1 MSEFEKLAEHS
12 LQLDQQLCFPLY
24 AASRLMTRRY
34 KPYLDKL
41 GITYPQYLV
50 LMVLWQQDAL
60 AVKMIGEKLY
70 LSSNTL
76 TPLLKRL
83 AALQLI
89 ERKRGVDDEREMYIY
104 LTESGQA
111 LQQKALCVLAP
122 FAQGSEQDKL
132 KLQQL
137 KGQLELLL
145 EQLANEE

>member
-1 MSEFEKLAEHS
+1 MSDNQFPPVANS

-50 LMVLWQQDAL
+50 LMVLWEESPVPL
-60 AVKMIGEKLY
+60 KTIGEKLY

-83 AALQLI
+83 ATMALI
-89 ERKRGVDDEREMYIY
+89 KRERSTEDERELYVH
-104 LTESGQA
+104 LTETGQA
-111 LQQKALCVLAP
+111 LQEQARCVLAP
-122 FAQGSEQDKL
+122 FSENKQADQAQ
-132 KLQQL
+132 LQQL
-137 KGQLELLL
+137 KRQLN
-145 EQLANEE
+145 QLIDFLA

>member
-1 MSEFEKLAEHS
+1 MSEFENLAEHS

-111 LQQKALCVLAP
+111 LQQQALCVLAP